1 MKQTTFAAAAAL
13 VCLTACT
20 QSNTYTISGTVKD
33 ADGKEIILTSD
44 GRDTLAITTV
54 QGGAFT
60 FTGEADASK
69 TAYAMLD
76 RRHAVQLF
84 LEAGKISVD
93 LDEGTLGGTALNDA
107 FHRLTVYTD
116 SLSNAYRNGG
126 NEAEIDSLYNAYL
139 QNLLDQHPAD
149 ALGLNVLQNLGY
161 DMSKDELE
169 AAMAKSPLFQND
181 ERLAKLLASK
191 AAAEAT
197 AAGHNYINIEGVD
210 ALTGAPA
217 TLADIVAEGKPV
229 VVDFWA
235 SWCGPCRR
243 EIKESLSV
251 YAPEYAGK
259 VNFVGI
265 AVWEESVEDT
275 QKAMGELPISWPVI
289 FAGGRQDSPTTQ
301 YGISGIPHIM
311 LIGTDGIIK
320 ARDLRGAAIKEA
332 IEAELNK

>member
-1 MKQTTFAAAAAL
+1 MKHLFPAALAAAA
-13 VCLTACT
+13 CLTACT
-20 QSNTYTISGTVKD
+20 QSNTYTISGTVKE

-44 GRDTLAITTV
+44 GRDTLAVTTV

-60 FTGEADASK
+60 FTGEADANK
-69 TAYAMLD
+69 TVYAMLD

-93 LDEGTLGGTALNDA
+93 LDEGTLSGTALNDA
-107 FHRLTVYTD
+107 FHSLNVYTD

-126 NEAEIDSLYNAYL
+126 NEEEIDSLYNAYL
-139 QNLLDQHPAD
+139 LNLLGLHPAD

-161 DMSKDELE
+161 DMSKEELE

-191 AAAEAT
+191 TAAEAT
-197 AAGHNYINIEGVD
+197 SAGHNYINIEGVD
-210 ALTGAPA
+210 ALTGTPV

-229 VVDFWA
+229 IVDFWA

-275 QKAMGELPISWPVI
+275 KKAMGELPISWPVI